1 MQPIHSSPVSA
12 SLGDL
17 RHHGGAQ
24 IQDLDVLAGAVQQ
37 PALVHGQ
44 LLADQR
50 LLAIGQ
56 LVVVDNS
63 IVDLKRFNN
72 SLSGI

>member
-44 LLADQR
+44 LFTDHR
-50 LLAIGQ
+50 LLSIRE
-56 LVVVDNS
+56 VVIVDYTVVDLNGR
-63 IVDLKRFNN
+63 IFY
-72 SLSGI
+72 